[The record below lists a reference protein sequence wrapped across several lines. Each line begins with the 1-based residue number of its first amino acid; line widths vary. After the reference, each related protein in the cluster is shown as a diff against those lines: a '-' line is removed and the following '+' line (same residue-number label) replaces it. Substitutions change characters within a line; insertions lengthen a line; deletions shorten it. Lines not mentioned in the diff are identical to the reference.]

1 PRHERGHLHPAP
13 ARVRARVVARNLRGA
28 GDLRVAVA
36 DYPAPRRPRR
46 CFEAPPR
53 ARRVACLAP
62 RRFTHFEPFGQ
73 RMNSV
78 FFPQAV
84 LDILVAL
91 GRADVVGEE
100 LVLTKENY
108 RYTVEEATRVVREVT
123 TGEDPRDLCGRVI

>member
-1 PRHERGHLHPAP
+1 
-13 ARVRARVVARNLRGA
+13 
-28 GDLRVAVA
+28 
-36 DYPAPRRPRR
+36 
-46 CFEAPPR
+46 
-53 ARRVACLAP
+53 
-62 RRFTHFEPFGQ
+62 
-73 RMNSV
+73 MNSV

-123 TGEDPRDLCGRVI
+123 TGEDPRDLCGRVIRSEKLVVDHAAEILGNSMIIEDSAYDIVPGFLGRPSGEVDADSEKREQDALLELQNLDELQEALA